1 MEGNREARRGRGE
14 GEGRRGVDEVVGD
27 KREEEQGERDG
38 WFIENVEAQKG
49 DGVVDL

>member
-1 MEGNREARRGRGE
+1 M
-14 GEGRRGVDEVVGD
+14 VGD